1 MWKFG
6 AVASLAVF
14 ITAAVPQQSQAQGG
28 PRVAVLGC
36 VSPGVEAGCLIITD
50 NVSGK
55 TYQISSAVPKP
66 DPAKHLV
73 VRLSGTIVNKISFC
87 QQGPILEEIKW
98 SYTKMRCRAP
108 KYGAGK

>member
-6 AVASLAVF
+6 TVASLALLM
-14 ITAAVPQQSQAQGG
+14 TSAVTQQSQAQGA
-28 PRVAVLGC
+28 RVAILGC
-36 VSPGVEAGCLIITD
+36 VSQGVEGGCLIITD

-55 TYQISSAVPKP
+55 VYQINSAQPKP
-66 DPAKHLV
+66 DPAKRLV

-98 SYTKMRCRAP
+98 TYTKMRCGRP
-108 KYGAGK
+108 GYGGAKK

>member
-6 AVASLAVF
+6 AVASLALFV
-14 ITAAVPQQSQAQGG
+14 TAAVTQQSQAQGS
-28 PRVAVLGC
+28 RVSVLGC
-36 VSPGVEAGCLIITD
+36 VSRGVEAGCLIMTD

-55 TYQISSAVPKP
+55 VYQINAAEPKP
-66 DPAKHLV
+66 DPAKRLA

-108 KYGAGK
+108 KDGAGKY

>member
-6 AVASLAVF
+6 ALASLALF
-14 ITAAVPQQSQAQGG
+14 ITVAVPQQSQAQG
-28 PRVAVLGC
+28 PRVSILGC

-66 DPAKHLV
+66 DPAKRLV
-73 VRLSGTIVNKISFC
+73 VRLSGMVVNKITFC
-87 QQGPILEEIKW
+87 QQGPVLEEIKW

-108 KYGAGK
+108 KYGASK

>member
-6 AVASLAVF
+6 PIASLALF
-14 ITAAVPQQSQAQGG
+14 ITAAVPQQSQAQGS
-28 PRVAVLGC
+28 RVSVLGC
-36 VSPGVEAGCLIITD
+36 VSRGVEAGCLIITD

-55 TYQISSAVPKP
+55 AYQINAAEPKP
-66 DPAKHLV
+66 DPAKRLV

-108 KYGAGK
+108 KDGAGKY